1 MDEQWIISRIAPL
14 AGNRRELVCG
24 IGDDCAIYRPP
35 GAKEDLVFTTDMLIE
50 DVHFTTATHSA
61 EEIGHKALAR
71 GLSDIAAMGAEPRFC
86 LLSLALTEA
95 VSKRWIDGFYRGLL
109 KLARRTGTVLAGGD
123 LSHAEK
129 ICCDI
134 TVCGAVPR
142 NRALLR
148 SGAKPGHEIYV
159 SGVLGAAA
167 VALDAGNAHRPEPR
181 LDLGLRLRR
190 FASAAM
196 DLSDGLSTDLR
207 RMCVASGVSADLSG
221 ELPVAPGASVSQALH
236 GGEDYELLF
245 TLPPGKRMRIPG
257 ITCIGVIVEG
267 KPGTVRFKGKPLRGQ
282 GYDHFKK

>member
-1 MDEQWIISRIAPL
+1 MNEQWLISRITPL
-14 AGNRRELVCG
+14 AGKRKELICG
-24 IGDDCAIYRPP
+24 IGDDCAVYRAP

-50 DVHFTTATHSA
+50 NVHFRTSTHTA

-86 LLSLALTEA
+86 LLSIALPQTTP
-95 VSKRWIDGFYRGLL
+95 KRWIDGFYRGLL
-109 KLARRTGTVLAGGD
+109 SLAGRTGTALAGGD

-134 TVCGAVPR
+134 TVCGAVPK

-148 SGAKPGHEIYV
+148 SGAKPGDAIYV

-167 VALDAGNAHRPEPR
+167 VALDAGNVHRPEPR
-181 LDLGLRLRR
+181 LDLGLRLRKV
-190 FASAAM
+190 ASAAM

-207 RMCVASGVSADLSG
+207 RMCVASGVSANLSG
-221 ELPVAPGASVSQALH
+221 ELPIAPGASLAQALH

-245 TLPPGKRMRIPG
+245 TISQGKRPPPDA
-257 ITCIGVIVEG
+257 TWIGAILEG
-267 KPGTVRFKGKPLRGQ
+267 KPGAVRFKGKPLRAQ
-282 GYDHFKK
+282 GYDHFQK